1 MRQKHGRK
9 LISWVLALAILLSLV
24 SFGGISALADAGET
38 VTPAVEETVTP
49 AEEETAT
56 PAEEEACTLAEE
68 GEITALDTSLLDGQV
83 AYGSKT
89 DATYGTYTYVN
100 VTGLTPYVFMPTGAG
115 SDNSSDFTN
124 TTGMMNTY
132 GEENDIV
139 VAINAGI
146 FYNAG
151 TATQYCFNYKEPDGV
166 VICDGVVM
174 KSTESIDHT
183 ECDILV
189 IDAQGNVGWTDY
201 DVDADALAAGE
212 AYYYNIYGQEVTQ
225 TEDTRIVSAVTGFVP
240 ILINSSVVYDAADT
254 SLYGYHNFV
263 GHYTQAAARQIFGVK
278 ADGSYG
284 ILTNTTKNDSGD
296 TTAGWTL
303 ETAALA
309 AKAEGFVFAYNFD
322 GGGSTET
329 VIGDDSSGTYTV
341 NTICPQPKGTRPL
354 PTYIVFTA
362 SNDAPASTQADSESL
377 SAGASGTVLT
387 GTALA
392 DITQSIT
399 VTESFENANGNT
411 STRTLYSKQGV
422 DFDTTSTL
430 THKVVDKVG
439 TVRKTSTSPNGTLYY
454 TKTASETATCLN
466 SNNNTYQDANY
477 YDYSTGYTLS
487 TADDLN
493 TAGTKTI
500 TVSYGDLTTDAQ
512 VNMIDQPDHIGAAVN
527 SPEDT
532 FPIRT
537 DNTNLDDIKEK
548 LAVTAYAGAEDT
560 TGAVLGDGDYTLS
573 ATADMSVPGTVT
585 LNVDAF
591 GVSTTIDVT
600 LAAFEGY
607 ANGYGPAVSGTN
619 ISFVSDETSAML
631 LTTDSSGLNPTG
643 NVASG
648 IYYAPTI
655 PADAASI
662 TVTPADGY
670 SVELFLLRASSSNN
684 YVVYDSGWETT
695 QASAKTTG
703 YSKVPAYYTIAV
715 KTADGSD
722 IIGDA
727 SAYCYVSY
735 GSYNGEDVIY
745 GTMTNTNGTYT
756 YVNVSGL
763 TPYVFMPTGAG
774 STDSS
779 DFTNTTGMMNAY
791 GEANDIL
798 VAINAGIF
806 YNAGTE
812 TQYCFNYKEPDGVVI
827 SNGVVL
833 KSTETIDHTECET
846 LVFDAQGNVGWTDY
860 YVDADALAAGTAYY
874 YNIYGDKVD
883 QTAATRIVSA
893 VTGFVPILV
902 NSEVVY
908 DAADTSLYGYDN
920 FVGHYTSAATR
931 QIFGVK
937 SDGSYGILTNT
948 TGWTLEKAA
957 LTAQAEGFVFA
968 YNLDGG
974 GSAETVLGY
983 DVSGTYTVD
992 AIFPQAKG
1000 TRPLPTYI
1008 VFTADNEAPVSATA
1022 SSVSAEVG
1030 SIGKISTDM
1039 ALADLTDYL
1048 TVTESFTNANAET
1061 STRTLYSMQGLD
1073 TGETLTHSVVDSSGT
1088 VRKTSES
1095 PNGTLYY
1102 TKTAS
1107 EIATCLGSNNNTRED
1122 AGYYDYSTGYTLST
1136 ADDLTTAGTKTITVS
1151 YGVLTTDVQVDV
1163 IDAADHI
1170 SAAVQT
1176 TGGGPRPSAY
1186 TFPVRA
1192 DNTDLDDIKEKLT
1205 VTAYASAEDTAGSVL
1220 NAADYIL
1227 STADD
1232 MTEAGTVTMTVDYG
1246 GVTIAVNVTLVIG
1259 EDYINNFAPSLT
1271 TATMG
1276 PPITTFSIVSDTTT
1290 AMLLT
1295 NDPSGY
1301 NPSANAAAADGAVD
1315 DYIYYVPVLPDNV
1328 STITVTPADGY
1339 CAEVILLKTPGWDSP
1354 LVYNSDWST
1363 SEISVNMSD
1372 YSSTE
1377 FYTIAVK
1384 PSDGTTDIS
1393 GAAASYL
1400 DVSIVYSNDEHVT
1413 YGTKTDDSY
1422 GTYTY
1427 VDVSGLTPY
1436 VFMPTGA
1443 GSSDSSDFTNT
1454 TGMMNAYGEDND
1466 IVVAINAG
1474 IFYNAG
1480 TETQYCF
1487 NYKEP
1492 DGVVI
1497 CDGVVLKSTE
1507 SLDHTECDI
1516 LVIDEAGNVGWT
1528 DYCVDADALAA
1539 GTAYYYDIY
1548 GNKVIQSETE
1558 NSKIVSAV
1566 TGFVPILINSSVVYD
1581 AADTSMYGYDNF
1593 VGHYTQA
1600 ATRQIFGVKADGTY
1614 GILTNTTG
1622 WTLETA
1628 ALAAK
1633 AEGFIF
1639 AYNFDGGGS
1648 AETVVGYD
1656 DSGTYTVDA
1665 IFAQAKGT
1673 RPLPTYM
1680 VFTADNSAPESAEAA
1695 SISASISGSTY
1706 KKGVTLA
1713 DLTENLTVTESFK
1726 NANGNTSTRTLYSIQ
1741 GVDTT
1746 KTLTH
1751 TVVDSDGTVRKT
1763 STSPNGTLYYTK
1775 TASDESTCLRSNNN
1789 TRGDS
1794 SYYDYST
1801 GYTLSTTDNLKIS
1814 GTKTITVSYVPG
1826 NSLAAL
1832 ETTFTISIPSSDDS
1846 DDSVSTGGVTTPAAE
1861 ETPFNDVSED
1871 DWYYAY
1877 VQEAYEKG
1885 YMQGTSDNDF
1895 DPDGQMTRAMVI
1907 TVLYRLAG
1915 EPATDGT
1922 SADTSLTQDWYKD
1935 AVSWA
1940 YGEDIAKGTGDNTF
1954 GPDLSITR
1962 EQLVVFLYR
1971 YAQAQGM
1978 DTSYA
1983 SGTKAL
1989 DYDDWQTV
1997 PPYAQDAMRWAV
2009 ESGIIEGMT
2018 ESNIAPQG
2026 TATRAQF
2033 AAILSRFDSLV
2044 NA

>member
-1 MRQKHGRK
+1 MRQKHGKK

-24 SFGGISALADAGET
+24 SFGGISALADTG
-38 VTPAVEETVTP
+38 
-49 AEEETAT
+49 
-56 PAEEEACTLAEE
+56 EACTTTEE
-68 GEITALDTSLLDGQV
+68 GGITTLDTSLLDGQV
-83 AYGSKT
+83 TYGSKT

-212 AYYYNIYGQEVTQ
+212 AYYYNIYGQAITQ

-240 ILINSSVVYDAADT
+240 ILINSSVVYDATDT
-254 SLYGYHNFV
+254 SLFGYDNFV

-278 ADGSYG
+278 ADGTYG
-284 ILTNTTKNDSGD
+284 ILTNTTKNSSGD

-341 NTICPQPKGTRPL
+341 NTICPQSKGTRPL

-362 SNDAPASTQADSESL
+362 NNDAPASTQVDSESL
-377 SAGASGTVLT
+377 SADVSSTVLT

-422 DFDTTSTL
+422 DFDTTPTL
-430 THKVVDKVG
+430 THKVVDKTA
-439 TVRKTSTSPNGTLYY
+439 TVKKTSTSPNGTLYY
-454 TKTASETATCLN
+454 TKTASETTTCLN

-500 TVSYGDLTTDAQ
+500 TVSYGDLTTDVQ
-512 VNMIDQPDHIGAAVN
+512 VNVIDQPDHIGAAVN

-537 DNTNLDDIKEK
+537 DNTNLDDIKQK
-548 LAVTAYAGAEDT
+548 LTVTAYASAEDV
-560 TGAVLGDGDYTLS
+560 TGAVLGDGDFTLS
-573 ATADMSVPGTVT
+573 TTADMSAAGTVT

-591 GVSTTIDVT
+591 GVSTTVDVT

-631 LTTDSSGLNPTG
+631 LTTDSSGLSPTG

-670 SVELFLLRASSSNN
+670 TVELFLLRASSSNN
-684 YVVYDSGWETT
+684 YVVYDSGWEAT

-715 KTADGSD
+715 KTADGSE

-745 GTMTNTNGTYT
+745 GTMTNANGTYT

-774 STDSS
+774 SSDSS

-806 YNAGTE
+806 YNAGTA

-827 SNGVVL
+827 CDGVVM
-833 KSTETIDHTECET
+833 KSTESLDHTECDI
-846 LVFDAQGNVGWTDY
+846 LVIDAQGNVGWTDY

-874 YNIYGDKVD
+874 YNINGTKVM

-902 NSEVVY
+902 NSDVVY
-908 DAADTSLYGYDN
+908 NAADTSLYGYDN
-920 FVGHYTSAATR
+920 FVGHYTQSATR

-1008 VFTADNEAPVSATA
+1008 VFTADDDAPVSATA
-1022 SSVSAEVG
+1022 NTVNAEV
-1030 SIGKISTDM
+1030 SNIGTISTGM
-1039 ALADLTDYL
+1039 TLADLTNYL

-1061 STRTLYSMQGLD
+1061 STRTLYSMQGVNTD
-1073 TGETLTHSVVDSSGT
+1073 ETLTHAVVDSSGT

-1107 EIATCLGSNNNTRED
+1107 ETTTCLGSNNNTRQD
-1122 AGYYDYSTGYTLST
+1122 ANYYDYSTGYTLST
-1136 ADDLTTAGTKTITVS
+1136 ADDLTAAGTKTITVS

-1163 IDAADHI
+1163 TATADHI

-1192 DNTDLDDIKEKLT
+1192 DNTDLDDIKDKLT
-1205 VTAYASAEDTAGSVL
+1205 VTAYWSTEDTTGSVL

-1246 GVTIAVNVTLVIG
+1246 GVTAAVGVTLVVS
-1259 EDYINNFAPSLT
+1259 EDYVNGFAPSLT

-1276 PPITTFSIVSDTTT
+1276 PPITTFSIVGDTTT

-1301 NPSANAAAADGAVD
+1301 NPSANAAYGAADD
-1315 DYIYYVPVLPDNV
+1315 FMYYVPALPDNV
-1328 STITVTPADGY
+1328 STITVTPVDGY
-1339 CAEVILLKTPGWDSP
+1339 SAEVILLKTPGRDSP
-1354 LVYNSDWST
+1354 LVYNSDWSS
-1363 SEISVNMSD
+1363 SEISINMPD

-1377 FYTIAVK
+1377 FYTVAVK

-1393 GAAASYL
+1393 GTASSYL
-1400 DVSIVYSNDEHVT
+1400 DISIVYSNDEHVT
-1413 YGTKTDDSY
+1413 YGTKADDIY
-1422 GTYTY
+1422 GAYTY
-1427 VDVSGLTPY
+1427 VNVSGLTPY

-1443 GSSDSSDFTNT
+1443 GSGTSSDFTNT
-1454 TGMMNAYGEDND
+1454 TGMMNTYGEEND

-1480 TETQYCF
+1480 TATQYCF

-1497 CDGVVLKSTE
+1497 CDGVVMKSAE

-1528 DYCVDADALAA
+1528 DYYVDADALAA
-1539 GTAYYYDIY
+1539 GTAYYYDIN

-1566 TGFVPILINSSVVYD
+1566 TGFVPILVDGEVVYD
-1581 AADTSMYGYDNF
+1581 AADTSLYGYDNF

-1600 ATRQIFGVKADGTY
+1600 ATRQIFGVKVDGTY
-1614 GILTNTTG
+1614 GILTNTTS

-1633 AEGFIF
+1633 AEGFVF

-1680 VFTADNSAPESAEAA
+1680 VFTADNDAPESAEVA

-1713 DLTENLTVTESFK
+1713 DLVDDLTVTENFE
-1726 NANGNTSTRTLYSIQ
+1726 NANGNTSARTLYSIQ
-1741 GVDTT
+1741 GVDATQ
-1746 KTLTH
+1746 TLTH
-1751 TVVDSDGTVRKT
+1751 TVVDSNGTVRKT

-1775 TASDESTCLRSNNN
+1775 TESDESTCLRSNNN

-1794 SYYDYST
+1794 NYYDYST
-1801 GYTLSTTDNLKIS
+1801 GYTLSTADSLKTS
-1814 GTKTITVSYVPG
+1814 GTKTITVSYIPG
-1826 NSLAAL
+1826 GSLAAM
-1832 ETTFTISIPSSDDS
+1832 ETTFTIRIPSTISDDS
-1846 DDSVSTGGVTTPAAE
+1846 DDTGSTVSTGGTTTPSVE

-1871 DWYYAY
+1871 DWFYSY

-1885 YMQGTSDNDF
+1885 YMQGTSDNAF

-1915 EPATDGT
+1915 EPDVDGT
-1922 SADTSLTQDWYKD
+1922 NTDTSLMQDWYKD

-1940 YGEDIAKGTGDNTF
+1940 YGENIAKGTSDNTF

-1997 PPYAQDAMRWAV
+1997 SPYAQDAMRWAV
-2009 ESGIIEGMT
+2009 ESGIIEGLTSSEIM
-2018 ESNIAPQG
+2018 PQG

-2033 AAILSRFDSLV
+2033 AAVLSRFDSLA
-2044 NA
+2044 NS